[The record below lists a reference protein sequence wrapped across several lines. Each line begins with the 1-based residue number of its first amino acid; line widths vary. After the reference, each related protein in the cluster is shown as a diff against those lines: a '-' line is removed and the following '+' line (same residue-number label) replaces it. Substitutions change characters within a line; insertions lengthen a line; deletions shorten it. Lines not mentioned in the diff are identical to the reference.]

1 MNALLLGASQHQ
13 LGKKTPKHKNG
24 GHHVHRRS
32 GGCLMG
38 GCSGTQ
44 LGRTFWLSWLLS
56 EHESPSQCRVSVHV
70 LHCCRATLPRPIRLL
85 RSTKVMR
92 AISNHGCRWLNNHER
107 RPQER
112 TGVFQQQNLLRS
124 KNEML
129 ILLLT

>member
-44 LGRTFWLSWLLS
+44 LGRTFGGLLVAFGA
-56 EHESPSQCRVSVHV
+56 RVAVAMQSF
-70 LHCCRATLPRPIRLL
+70 RACAALLPRYPAQTHSSFAFNQSHAR
-85 RSTKVMR
+85 
-92 AISNHGCRWLNNHER
+92 N
-107 RPQER
+107 Q
-112 TGVFQQQNLLRS
+112 
-124 KNEML
+124 
-129 ILLLT
+129 